1 MAHEYS
7 PRFSIPLAPNTK
19 FRFPPQP
26 PPAPDLLHLDD
37 SAMHVMTDFHYATP
51 RTVTRE
57 VQIDAA
63 LEHMKTAGVRLLLV
77 IDDDDNVIGII
88 TAKDIQGEKPIRLME
103 QTRIDRADMTV
114 SAIMTP
120 QPDIPVLP
128 MLSVRDAQI
137 GHIVET
143 LNTLERQ
150 HILVV
155 DTEPE
160 SGAQTVR
167 GVFSTS
173 QISKQLHAD
182 VSPGL
187 TAAHSLSEMV
197 HDVTQG

>member
-1 MAHEYS
+1 MAHEYL

-19 FRFPPQP
+19 FTRPAQP
-26 PPAPDLLHLDD
+26 PPSPDLLHLYD

-51 RTVTRE
+51 RTVTGE

-63 LEHMKTAGVRLLLV
+63 LEQMQAAGVRLLLV

-88 TAKDIQGEKPIRLME
+88 TTKDIQGEKPIRLTE
-103 QTRIDRADMTV
+103 QTRISRADMKV
-114 SAIMTP
+114 SEIMTP

-150 HILVV
+150 HVLVV

-182 VSPGL
+182 VTPDL
-187 TAAHSLSEMV
+187 AAAHSLLEMV
-197 HDVTQG
+197 HDVTHD

>member
-1 MAHEYS
+1 MTHEYS

-19 FRFPPQP
+19 FTCPPQP
-26 PPAPDLLHLDD
+26 PPSPDLLHLYD
-37 SAMHVMTDFHYATP
+37 SAMHVMTDFDYATP
-51 RTVTRE
+51 HTVTGE

-63 LEHMKTAGVRLLLV
+63 LDHMKTAGVRLLLV
-77 IDDDDNVIGII
+77 IDDDSYVIGII
-88 TAKDIQGEKPIRLME
+88 TAKDIQGEEPIRLME
-103 QTRIDRADMTV
+103 QSRIDRAHMTV

-155 DTEPE
+155 DTEAE

-182 VSPGL
+182 VAPGL
-187 TAAHSLSEMV
+187 AAAHSLSEMV